1 MYAPVSINS
10 FEGKSRLFIRSETD
24 LGINKNYHQGLKK
37 IAKYIYMIIEYPAF
51 YFYKQDLKK
60 AIQKAV
66 NKYAGLPEQS
76 IVTDIHLQ
84 PNQNSGDLII
94 FDDEDKELAC
104 ISIEEWAND
113 DSDDFYEEMQHIL
126 QTLLS
131 KLKEEG
137 TFDRLAIM
145 TPYNFVLVDEDKE
158 TVAELLIVDD
168 DTLIVNDD
176 LLKGLDEELDTFLKD
191 LLNN

>member
-1 MYAPVSINS
+1 MKLSQQSLSA
-10 FEGKSRLFIRSETD
+10 
-24 LGINKNYHQGLKK
+24 
-37 IAKYIYMIIEYPAF
+37 IE
-51 YFYKQDLKK
+51 K

-104 ISIEEWAND
+104 INIEELAND

-145 TPYNFVLVDEDKE
+145 TPYNFVLVDEDKK

>member
-1 MYAPVSINS
+1 MKLSQQSLSAI
-10 FEGKSRLFIRSETD
+10 EKS
-24 LGINKNYHQGLKK
+24 
-37 IAKYIYMIIEYPAF
+37 
-51 YFYKQDLKK
+51 
-60 AIQKAV
+60 IQKAV

-104 ISIEEWAND
+104 ISIEELAND

-137 TFDRLAIM
+137 TFDRLPIM

>member
-1 MYAPVSINS
+1 M
-10 FEGKSRLFIRSETD
+10 
-24 LGINKNYHQGLKK
+24 
-37 IAKYIYMIIEYPAF
+37 
-51 YFYKQDLKK
+51 
-60 AIQKAV
+60 
-66 NKYAGLPEQS
+66 
-76 IVTDIHLQ
+76 
-84 PNQNSGDLII
+84 
-94 FDDEDKELAC
+94 
-104 ISIEEWAND
+104 AND

-145 TPYNFVLVDEDKE
+145 TPYNFVLGDEDKE

-168 DTLIVNDD
+168 DTLIVNAD

-191 LLNN
+191 LLN

>member
-1 MYAPVSINS
+1 MKLSQQSLSA
-10 FEGKSRLFIRSETD
+10 
-24 LGINKNYHQGLKK
+24 
-37 IAKYIYMIIEYPAF
+37 IE
-51 YFYKQDLKK
+51 K

-104 ISIEEWAND
+104 INIKEWTND
-113 DSDDFYEEMQHIL
+113 DSDDFYEEMQHML

>member
-1 MYAPVSINS
+1 MKLSQSSLALL
-10 FEGKSRLFIRSETD
+10 EDT
-24 LGINKNYHQGLKK
+24 
-37 IAKYIYMIIEYPAF
+37 
-51 YFYKQDLKK
+51 LKK
-60 AIQKAV
+60 AIG
-66 NKYAGLPEQS
+66 KYTCGCEQT

-137 TFDRLAIM
+137 TFDRLPIM

>member
-1 MYAPVSINS
+1 MKLSQQSLSA
-10 FEGKSRLFIRSETD
+10 
-24 LGINKNYHQGLKK
+24 
-37 IAKYIYMIIEYPAF
+37 IE
-51 YFYKQDLKK
+51 K

-104 ISIEEWAND
+104 ISIEELAND

-137 TFDRLAIM
+137 TFDRLPIM

-168 DTLIVNDD
+168 DTLIVNDY